1 MSNRL
6 FFRFSNHNT
15 KITLPD
21 RIRTCLAK
29 FREKFKIIPAA
40 IYLNGVHE
48 NEIGANFVDIPVKY
62 KSTLNLNE
70 LDFEFPD
77 GFVPSQSI

>member
-6 FFRFSNHNT
+6 FFRYSNHAKAN
-15 KITLPD
+15 LPD
-21 RIRTCLAK
+21 RIQTCLTK
-29 FREKFKIIPAA
+29 FREKFSVIPSA

-48 NEIGANFVDIPVKY
+48 NEIGNKFIDIPVKY
-62 KSTLNLNE
+62 KSTLNLYE